1 MFFHAWSEQMGINR
15 GAAACATFSRG
26 PKMAQVTEIPCTL
39 RFSPKFWCC
48 SITAASYTI
57 PYQTV
62 RCYLYAAESHLFEV
76 TSQVYSQ
83 NRVQRA
89 WTQPP
94 TTCGWQNPG
103 VLCGFLPSNLEKPK
117 DVLHFWMGE
126 KNFDRDI
133 TNGNFPD
140 SEVRLVEGRVVVAS
154 RPPSIRWWEW
164 GERDV
169 RDARM
174 EEPPP
179 SESSDHQGQLH
190 CAG

>member
-1 MFFHAWSEQMGINR
+1 
-15 GAAACATFSRG
+15 
-26 PKMAQVTEIPCTL
+26 
-39 RFSPKFWCC
+39 
-48 SITAASYTI
+48 
-57 PYQTV
+57 
-62 RCYLYAAESHLFEV
+62 
-76 TSQVYSQ
+76 
-83 NRVQRA
+83 
-89 WTQPP
+89 
-94 TTCGWQNPG
+94 
-103 VLCGFLPSNLEKPK
+103 
-117 DVLHFWMGE
+117 MGE

-154 RPPSIRWWEW
+154 LPPSIRWWEW